1 MCIIIQQKIN
11 LLKFFLSTGKK
22 VFSHVLY
29 ISYRMEK
36 NMQLAI
42 GKELDSHDKIY
53 KPDFNSKSG
62 RELLAFY
69 LQTKFKQIFL
79 FDKKQPTPIIN
90 NIHPDFINKFTKRII
105 NKPTKRLLI
114 GVTGESASGKSTICH
129 EIKNVIEQ
137 LSMPVTVLSTDNYF
151 NDISVLINQ
160 YGSFDNLRDNGYD
173 VDAPSSF
180 QLDIL
185 RSDLED
191 LSDGLDIKAPMYLPN
206 GTGVSMPKALD
217 VPSKK
222 IIVVEGIATMYEN
235 VKDIFDIKI
244 YVETENNLRKNR
256 FMNRAVEE
264 RNQSKENAQK
274 HWNYISKAGERY
286 VKPFRREAD
295 IVINGNSD
303 LKYFA
308 QMLEYIYEITQFQG

>member
-1 MCIIIQQKIN
+1 
-11 LLKFFLSTGKK
+11 
-22 VFSHVLY
+22 
-29 ISYRMEK
+29 
-36 NMQLAI
+36 MQLVI
-42 GKELDSHDKIY
+42 GKELSTNDKIY

-69 LQTKFKQIFL
+69 LQTKFRQIFL
-79 FDKKQPTPIIN
+79 FDKKQPIPIIN
-90 NIHPDFINKFTKRII
+90 NVNPDFINRFSRRLI

-151 NDISVLINQ
+151 NDISVLINK
-160 YGSFDNLRDNGYD
+160 YGTFDNLRDNGYD
-173 VDAPSSF
+173 VDAPTSF

-206 GTGVSMPKALD
+206 GTGVSVPKAID
-217 VPSKK
+217 VPARK
-222 IIVVEGIATMYEN
+222 IIVVEGIATMYDT
-235 VKDIFDIKI
+235 VKDEFDIKI
-244 YVETENNLRKNR
+244 YVETENNLRKSR

-264 RNQSKENAQK
+264 RNQSEENALK
-274 HWNYISKAGERY
+274 HWNYIASAGEKY
-286 VKPFRREAD
+286 VKPFRKEAD
-295 IVINGNSD
+295 LVINGNSD

-308 QMLEYIYEITQFQG
+308 RMLEYIYEITNNYAV

>member
-1 MCIIIQQKIN
+1 MLAKI
-11 LLKFFLSTGKK
+11 FFLRYYTC
-22 VFSHVLY
+22 H
-29 ISYRMEK
+29 ISRNLEK
-36 NMQLAI
+36 NMQLLI
-42 GKELDSHDKIY
+42 KNELGSNDKIY

-79 FDKKQPTPIIN
+79 FDKKQAIPIIN

-105 NKPTKRLLI
+105 NNPTKRLLI

-137 LSMPVTVLSTDNYF
+137 LAMPVTVLSTDNYF
-151 NDISVLINQ
+151 NDISVLINK

-173 VDAPSSF
+173 VDAPTSF

-206 GTGVSMPKALD
+206 GTGVSMPKAID
-217 VPSKK
+217 VPSRK
-222 IIVVEGIATMYEN
+222 IIVVEGIATMYEA
-235 VKDIFDIKI
+235 VKDVFDIKI
-244 YVETENNLRKNR
+244 YVETENELRKSR

-264 RNQSKENAQK
+264 RNQSKENAIK
-274 HWNYISKAGERY
+274 HWDYISSAGEKY
-286 VKPFRREAD
+286 VKPFRKEAD
-295 IVINGNSD
+295 LVINGNSD

-308 QMLEYIYEITQFQG
+308 HMLEYIHEITQFGE

>member
-1 MCIIIQQKIN
+1 
-11 LLKFFLSTGKK
+11 
-22 VFSHVLY
+22 
-29 ISYRMEK
+29 
-36 NMQLAI
+36 MQLVI
-42 GKELDSHDKIY
+42 GKELSTNDKIY

-79 FDKKQPTPIIN
+79 YDKKQPTPIIN
-90 NIHPDFINKFTKRII
+90 NVNPNFIDRFSKRLI

-151 NDISVLINQ
+151 NDISTLINK

-173 VDAPSSF
+173 VDAPTSF

-191 LSDGLDIKAPMYLPN
+191 LSDGIDIKAPMYLPN
-206 GTGVSMPKALD
+206 GTGVSVPKAID
-217 VPSKK
+217 VPSRK
-222 IIVVEGIATMYEN
+222 IIVVEGIATMYDT
-235 VKDIFDIKI
+235 VKDEFDIKI
-244 YVETENNLRKNR
+244 YVETENELRKNR
-256 FMNRAVEE
+256 FLNRAVEE
-264 RNQSKENAQK
+264 RNQSEENALK
-274 HWNYISKAGERY
+274 HWNYIASAGEKY

-295 IVINGNSD
+295 LVINGNSD

-308 QMLEYIYEITQFQG
+308 QILEYIYEITNNYAV

>member
-1 MCIIIQQKIN
+1 M
-11 LLKFFLSTGKK
+11 
-22 VFSHVLY
+22 
-29 ISYRMEK
+29 
-36 NMQLAI
+36 
-42 GKELDSHDKIY
+42 
-53 KPDFNSKSG
+53 
-62 RELLAFY
+62 
-69 LQTKFKQIFL
+69 
-79 FDKKQPTPIIN
+79 
-90 NIHPDFINKFTKRII
+90 I

-151 NDISVLINQ
+151 NDISALINK

-173 VDAPSSF
+173 VDAPTSF
-180 QLDIL
+180 QLETL

-206 GTGVSMPKALD
+206 GTGVSMPKAID
-217 VPSKK
+217 VPSQK
-222 IIVVEGIATMYEN
+222 IIVVEGIATMYDV

-244 YVETENNLRKNR
+244 YVETENELRKSR

-264 RNQSKENAQK
+264 RNQSEENALK
-274 HWNYISKAGERY
+274 HWNYIADAGEKY
-286 VKPFRREAD
+286 VKPFRKEAD
-295 IVINGNSD
+295 LVINGNSD

-308 QMLEYIYEITQFQG
+308 QMLEYIHEITNNFQG